1 MKKRLVDYVQKIE
14 AGSEE
19 ILSCES
25 SSKNTTDGTGSNI
38 NTTTV
43 IYKFKDGVSIEYE
56 REHDDG
62 SPYPGCQTFFYTYR
76 VINTNNFIFDGETT
90 EVFSSKSEF
99 CTWLDKANNSQ
110 TI

>member
-1 MKKRLVDYVQKIE
+1 MNKRLIDYVQKIE

-43 IYKFKDGVSIEYE
+43 IYKFKPPV
-56 REHDDG
+56 
-62 SPYPGCQTFFYTYR
+62 
-76 VINTNNFIFDGETT
+76 
-90 EVFSSKSEF
+90 
-99 CTWLDKANNSQ
+99 
-110 TI
+110 